1 MSGTIETTNNNI
13 VIKLTALN
21 DLAKLLRSTNIEIP
35 TRTSTQLETISEEYE
50 MGSIII
56 LSEYF
61 MASSAHKHEIDCN
74 EKDRSLLKK
83 NMYFNKYQSFI
94 RNESFISKMDK
105 IFTIL
110 KKSIHDS
117 KLAADKQFIHTTYAI
132 IKIYN
137 NSTVNKNIKEVV
149 YENCTDCNTKMEID
163 SIASELY
170 CKNCGMCQ
178 DLYGTVFEDDQFY
191 CQEGQRTKHATY
203 DPAKHCRFWV
213 ERIQARETTEIP
225 ESVLQRIRECITC
238 DKITNKN
245 RITCI
250 QIRRYLRRTHNT
262 KYNEHVPLIRKLIT
276 SIIPPQLN
284 DHEMQLINI
293 YFDKVIHIFDE
304 IKPPEKTN
312 CPYHPYFI
320 YKIIEQILKNN
331 THRIRKGQILAC
343 IHLQSCSTLVTN
355 DQLWAPICDRIPEFS
370 YIPTDRNNQYEE
382 F

>member
-21 DLAKLLRSTNIEIP
+21 DLAKILLLNNIEIP
-35 TRTSTQLETISEEYE
+35 NRTTLQLETISEDYE

-61 MASSAHKHEIDCN
+61 MASAEYKKEIDN
-74 EKDRSLLKK
+74 KK
-83 NMYFNKYQSFI
+83 EQALQIKNTHFNKYQSFI
-94 RNESFISKMDK
+94 RNENFISKMDQ
-105 IFTIL
+105 IFIIL
-110 KKSIHDS
+110 KKYIHDS
-117 KLAADKQFIHTTYAI
+117 KLASDRLFIHRTYSI

-137 NSTVNKNIKEVV
+137 NSTVNKTIKEIV
-149 YENCTDCNTKMEID
+149 YANCTECNTKMEID

-191 CQEGQRTKHATY
+191 YQEGQRTKHATY

-225 ESVLQRIRECITC
+225 ESVLLSIRECIAC

-250 QIRRYLRRTHNT
+250 QIRKYLRRTHNT

-276 SIIPPQLN
+276 GIAPPQLT

-304 IKPPEKTN
+304 IKPPKKTN

-320 YKIIEQILKNN
+320 YKIIEQLLKKNI
-331 THRIRKGQILAC
+331 HRIRKGTILSC
-343 IHLQSCSTLVTN
+343 IHLQSFSTLVTN
-355 DQLWAPICDRIPEFS
+355 DQLWAPICVRIPEFS

>member
-21 DLAKLLRSTNIEIP
+21 DLFKLLLSNNIEIP
-35 TRTSTQLETISEEYE
+35 ARTVSQLETISEEYE

-61 MASSAHKHEIDCN
+61 MASSTHKHELDN
-74 EKDRSLLKK
+74 DKK
-83 NMYFNKYQSFI
+83 NKALQIKNTHFNKYQSFI
-94 RNESFISKMDK
+94 RNENFISKMDK

-110 KKSIHDS
+110 KKSIHES
-117 KLAADKQFIHTTYAI
+117 KLVSDKLFIHATYAI

-137 NSTVNKNIKEVV
+137 NSTVNKNIKEIV
-149 YENCTDCNTKMEID
+149 YENCTQCNTKMEID

-170 CKNCGMCQ
+170 CKKCGMCL

-191 CQEGQRTKHATY
+191 YQEGQRTKHATY

-213 ERIQARETTEIP
+213 ERIQARETTEIH
-225 ESVLQRIRECITC
+225 ESVLQSIRECIAC

-245 RITCI
+245 RITCT

-276 SIIPPQLN
+276 GIIPPQLT

-320 YKIIEQILKNN
+320 YKIIEQILKKN
-331 THRIRKGQILAC
+331 THTRKGKILAC

-355 DQLWAPICDRIPEFS
+355 DQLWSPICSRIPEFI